1 MDELVFENDR
11 MDSPR
16 VQKSKLAQNP
26 SATNAFKEISR
37 NVKNEAATS
46 PNRKHLLNKKNQ
58 DATSK
63 TSGGGSGGK

>member
-26 SATNAFKEISR
+26 SATNAFKEFAR
-37 NVKNEAATS
+37 GAKNE
-46 PNRKHLLNKKNQ
+46 
-58 DATSK
+58 
-63 TSGGGSGGK
+63 SG